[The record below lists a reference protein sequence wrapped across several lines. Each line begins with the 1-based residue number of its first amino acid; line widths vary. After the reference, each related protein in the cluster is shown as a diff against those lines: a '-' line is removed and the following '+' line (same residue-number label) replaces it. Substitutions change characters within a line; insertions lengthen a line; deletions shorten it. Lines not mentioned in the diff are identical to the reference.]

1 MYSAMNNS
9 NGIYILKT
17 WRIFFDKIIQLS
29 LKISYM
35 YSKKYVVMTQWQR
48 LSVDKWVVF
57 YDNLSNKLHVRM
69 LFLIVNYELF
79 CCDLIIVVQY
89 WK

>member
-1 MYSAMNNS
+1 
-9 NGIYILKT
+9 
-17 WRIFFDKIIQLS
+17 
-29 LKISYM
+29 M
-35 YSKKYVVMTQWQR
+35 YSKKYVVSTQWER

-69 LFLIVNYELF
+69 LFVIVNYELF

-89 WK
+89 